1 MIFRLSA
8 PRGIFTRLAKP
19 LGPLLPPRAS
29 FSVNAPSLRDIPTSH
44 VDLEATFEAAC
55 ASRVI
60 PGAVLIAGDRLGK
73 LNYRKAFGV
82 CSVLGDLQNE
92 PLSVDSVMYV
102 ASCTKLL
109 TTLAA
114 LQCVER
120 GLVTLDEDVRPIVTE
135 LQGLD
140 ILQGDGEGDIASK
153 RKNTTPITLR
163 QLLTHQSGFSY
174 KNNEPLLQQ
183 WRKGL
188 PEAERGS
195 STSLRGRF
203 LHPLL
208 FEPGSNWSYGPS
220 VDWAGVVVERLT
232 ASNLEEYMKQNIWK
246 PLGISDMTFFL
257 SSRPDMQAR
266 VAHMTRRV
274 VSDTGSEDEVLIH
287 SPVQP
292 VLDPDMEDCL
302 GGGGIFTSPRELFNV
317 VRAVLL
323 ASDPSASDTAPIP
336 PTQLLRR
343 STVDSMFQPELGES
357 GRAALQKVAQIPRLN
372 RIMGDMPV
380 SAIRDWGLGGLL
392 LMDDL
397 PSWRGKGTLTWGG
410 NPNLT
415 WWIDPKAGLCGL
427 YAAQLMPLGD
437 QKSVALT
444 KLFEREM
451 YARLVAASSD

>member
-1 MIFRLSA
+1 
-8 PRGIFTRLAKP
+8 
-19 LGPLLPPRAS
+19 
-29 FSVNAPSLRDIPTSH
+29 
-44 VDLEATFEAAC
+44 
-55 ASRVI
+55 
-60 PGAVLIAGDRLGK
+60 
-73 LNYRKAFGV
+73 
-82 CSVLGDLQNE
+82 
-92 PLSVDSVMYV
+92 MYI

-109 TTLAA
+109 TTVAA

-120 GLVTLDEDVRPIVTE
+120 GLTTLDEDVRSIVTE
-135 LQGLD
+135 LQDLD
-140 ILQGDGEGDIASK
+140 ILQDDGGGNIASK

-174 KNNEPLLQQ
+174 ENNEPLLQQ

-208 FEPGSNWSYGPS
+208 YEPGTNWSYGPS
-220 VDWAGVVVERLT
+220 VDWAGVVIERLT
-232 ASNLEEYMKQNIWK
+232 RSNLEEYMTQNIWE

-257 SSRPDMQAR
+257 SRRPDMQAR

-274 VSDTGSEDEVLIH
+274 ASDTGSKQEVLAY

-292 VLDPDMEDCL
+292 ILDPDVEDCFA
-302 GGGGIFTSPRELFNV
+302 GGGIFTSPRELFKV
-317 VRAVLL
+317 IHAVLL
-323 ASDPSASDTAPIP
+323 ASNPSASDTAPIP

-343 STVDSMFQPELGES
+343 STVQSMFRPQLSES
-357 GRAALQKVAQIPRLN
+357 GRASLQKVAQVPRLN
-372 RIMGDMPV
+372 RMMGDMPV
-380 SAIRDWGLGGLL
+380 SASRDWGLGGLL

-397 PSWRGKGTLTWGG
+397 PGWRGKGTLTWGG

-415 WWIDPKAGLCGL
+415 WWIDLRAGLCGL

-437 QKSVALT
+437 QKSVELT

-451 YARLVAASSD
+451 YARLAAAGSD